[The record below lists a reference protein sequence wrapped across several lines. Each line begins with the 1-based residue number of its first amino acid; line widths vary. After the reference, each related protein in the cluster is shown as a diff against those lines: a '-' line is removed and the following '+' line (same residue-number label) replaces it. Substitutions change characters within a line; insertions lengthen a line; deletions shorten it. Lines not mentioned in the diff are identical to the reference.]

1 MHVLQEC
8 LDGLL
13 QSWRLTG
20 YPLVVVGTTS
30 NTQEC
35 SPGLLGCLKHEI
47 SVEVGY
53 CTCLTIQFSSKTQS
67 PDELLRSQ
75 IWRESLDDKLLTSD
89 VDVSRL
95 AIHTAGQLAS
105 DVGSLV
111 QKATSRSLERTLRV
125 QRSLDSARTYPTPLN
140 SHGIIGGHVPL
151 SDEDLTSAL
160 DGARLSYAEA
170 IGAPKIPN
178 VTWDDVGGLMSVK
191 SDILDTIQLP
201 LECPELFADG
211 LKKRSGMTISLHTLS
226 FTLLCL
232 GILLYGPP
240 GTGKTLLAK
249 AVATSCS
256 LNFLSVK
263 GPELLNMY
271 IGESEANVRRV
282 FQRAR
287 AARPCVIFFDEL
299 DSVAPKRGNHGDS
312 GGVMDRIVSQLLSE
326 LDGMSAGTEHTDV
339 FVIGATNR
347 PDLLDPALLRP
358 GR

>member
-53 CTCLTIQFSSKTQS
+53 CTCLTTQFSCKTQS

-95 AIHTAGQLAS
+95 ATHTAGQLAS
-105 DVGSLV
+105 DVSSLV

-151 SDEDLTSAL
+151 SDEDLTLAL
-160 DGARLSYAEA
+160 DSARLSYAEA

-178 VTWDDVGGLMSVK
+178 VTWDDVGGLVSVK

-211 LKKRSGMTISLHTLS
+211 LKKRSGMTIHCMHYPLP
-226 FTLLCL
+226 
-232 GILLYGPP
+232 YY
-240 GTGKTLLAK
+240 
-249 AVATSCS
+249 V
-256 LNFLSVK
+256 
-263 GPELLNMY
+263 
-271 IGESEANVRRV
+271 
-282 FQRAR
+282 
-287 AARPCVIFFDEL
+287 
-299 DSVAPKRGNHGDS
+299 
-312 GGVMDRIVSQLLSE
+312 
-326 LDGMSAGTEHTDV
+326 
-339 FVIGATNR
+339 
-347 PDLLDPALLRP
+347 
-358 GR
+358 